1 MPMNTAAIQQGGR
14 IQEPERPTVVITK
27 EVQSDQSVK
36 FTMSEKKKVD
46 QNRYIE
52 FVEGVT
58 SAESTDF
65 ATLLKRLTQ
74 LEMNDANVP
83 KLLTASLGMSAEA
96 GEFTEVVKKIVFQ
109 GKPYSE
115 ENVFHL
121 KRELGDI
128 LWYVAQACMALDT
141 NFDELMEMNV
151 DKLKARY
158 PGGEFDVHYSENRK
172 EGDV

>member
-1 MPMNTAAIQQGGR
+1 MPMNTQALNQGGP
-14 IQEPERPTVVITK
+14 IPEPEQLIQFVELPIN
-27 EVQSDQSVK
+27 QN
-36 FTMSEKKKVD
+36 KVD
-46 QNRYIE
+46 QKRYIE
-52 FVEGVT
+52 FVDAVT

-65 ATLLKRLTQ
+65 ATLLKRLTE
-74 LEMNDANVP
+74 LEVQDANVP

-96 GEFTEVVKKIVFQ
+96 GEFTEVVKKMVFQ

-115 ENVFHL
+115 DNVFHL

-172 EGDV
+172 EGDL